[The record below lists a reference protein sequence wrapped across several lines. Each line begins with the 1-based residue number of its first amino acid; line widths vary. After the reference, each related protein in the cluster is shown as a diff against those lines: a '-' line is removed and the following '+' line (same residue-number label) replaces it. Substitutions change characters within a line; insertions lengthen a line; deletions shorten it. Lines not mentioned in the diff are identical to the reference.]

1 MIRESTFVQHI
12 SVALVLATVVF
23 PLSCRESASRSPAYG
38 GRVEV
43 IVRDDGYAPNEII
56 ATRGEE
62 LTLVFKR
69 TTESPCGQAVV
80 IPEHDIRRDLPLN
93 QPVEI
98 AFIPTKTGRLTFMCG
113 MNRMKGAIIVQ

>member
-1 MIRESTFVQHI
+1 MIRRTTFSEHI
-12 SVALVLATVVF
+12 AVALLLATVAF
-23 PLSCRESASRSPAYG
+23 PLSCGGRASPSSAYG

-43 IVRDDGYAPNEII
+43 IVSDDGYAPNEII

-98 AFIPTKTGRLTFMCG
+98 AFTPTRTGRLTFMCG
-113 MNRMKGAIIVQ
+113 INRMKGAIIVQ